1 MMERLRAL
9 PEWWRAVAAIVAL
22 AAIMAI
28 VPIFGSGAAV
38 FFWGS
43 VAVTALYAMS
53 VNLLIGVAG
62 IPSFGQAAY
71 FGIGAYAVGVLHH
84 QGVPIL
90 LVLLVA
96 MLAAGLAATAVAA
109 LGLRATGLAF
119 SMLTLAFAQALYTL
133 VFQLDTFGGENG
145 IVGLLPQSVLGV
157 DLTDG
162 TSLWL
167 FTMIVVAAGIGG
179 LWILQHSPFGR
190 TLMMIREDPVRTLAL
205 GIQVRRYQIA
215 AFAAAGAVAG
225 LAGGLF
231 AYVQGLVVPEYLFWT
246 RSGEPILMSIIGG
259 MRHFLGPVLG
269 SVIYRW
275 SVDVL
280 SDLTAAWV
288 LWVGLAFL
296 VIVLAAPGGVLGL
309 PAQIRSW
316 RSRRAIA
323 PPSVRSVESPGD
335 ES

>member
-1 MMERLRAL
+1 MELLRRRSASWRWVGVIGAL
-9 PEWWRAVAAIVAL
+9 L
-22 AAIMAI
+22 AIMAI
-28 VPIFGSGAAV
+28 VPLVGSSAAV
-38 FFWGS
+38 FFWAS

-90 LVLLVA
+90 LVLALA
-96 MLAAGLAATAVAA
+96 MLAAALAAVVVAT

-133 VFQLDTFGGENG
+133 VFQVDAFGGENG
-145 IVGLLPQSVLGV
+145 IVGLLPESVLGF

-167 FTMIVVAAGIGG
+167 FTMTVVAIGIGG
-179 LWILQHSPFGR
+179 LWVLQHSPFGR
-190 TLMMIREDPVRTLAL
+190 TLMMIREDPVRTRAL
-205 GIQVRRYQIA
+205 GIQVRRYEIA
-215 AFAAAGAVAG
+215 AFSAAGAAAG
-225 LAGGLF
+225 LAGALF

-259 MRHFLGPVLG
+259 MRHFFGPVVG
-269 SVIYRW
+269 AVIYRW

-280 SDLTAAWV
+280 SDITAAWV

-296 VIVLAAPGGVLGL
+296 VIVLAAPGGLLGL
-309 PAQIRSW
+309 PAQVRSW
-316 RSRRAIA
+316 RSRLAVQ
-323 PPSVRSVESPGD
+323 PPSVQSVRD
-335 ES
+335 EP